1 MSIWWN
7 PAELLSHRCNF
18 NFVIGNRGGG
28 KTYNAKKQAIKR
40 FKKNKQQF
48 IYLRRYQT
56 ELDTMEDFWG
66 DIRNDEDLLK
76 KFPDL
81 ELTQKGDKF
90 YINGELAGYAI
101 ALSTSTKLKSV
112 PFPLVTLI
120 IFDEYIIDKGRLT
133 YLRNEAQVF
142 LEFYDTV
149 ARMRNNV
156 IALFLGN
163 AISIVNPY
171 FNYFNIKPDL
181 NRRFTK
187 DKNRGIC
194 IEFYFNQEFIEQKEA
209 LKFGKLIKDTAYG
222 AYNLQNKFLR
232 DSDSFIKDRP
242 ATADFKLWQFILNG
256 QRFSLWKDRREGKF
270 YIDNNY
276 ESNFG
281 YYRTM
286 VLDPNEME
294 DSDKSH
300 TLLKKNSVVFKRLK
314 QSLEMGDLFFNS
326 QTTKQAFQELL
337 LT

>member
-40 FKKNKQQF
+40 FKKNRQQF

-81 ELTQKGDKF
+81 ELSQQGGKF

-171 FNYFNIKPDL
+171 FNYFDIKPDL
-181 NRRFTK
+181 NKRFTK
-187 DKNRGIC
+187 DKKRGIC
-194 IEFYFNQEFIEQKEA
+194 IEFYFNQEFIEQK
-209 LKFGKLIKDTAYG
+209 
-222 AYNLQNKFLR
+222 
-232 DSDSFIKDRP
+232 
-242 ATADFKLWQFILNG
+242 
-256 QRFSLWKDRREGKF
+256 
-270 YIDNNY
+270 
-276 ESNFG
+276 
-281 YYRTM
+281 
-286 VLDPNEME
+286 
-294 DSDKSH
+294 
-300 TLLKKNSVVFKRLK
+300 
-314 QSLEMGDLFFNS
+314 
-326 QTTKQAFQELL
+326 
-337 LT
+337 